1 MPKEVLINA
10 GAGEIRVA
18 LVEDGR
24 LQELALE
31 RTVRLWH
38 QRPTWHRMQ
47 LHAMAVDVG
56 WSRPAKHYAR
66 MYRDIVAGRPQK
78 PA

>member
-1 MPKEVLINA
+1 MFAPVTQD
-10 GAGEIRVA
+10 A
-18 LVEDGR
+18 L
-24 LQELALE
+24 ELALE

-56 WSRPAKHYAR
+56 WSGPAKHYAR